1 MLALKLRL
9 CGHHG
14 CACCRYKDEGYNYIV
29 TRTQRGE
36 RLLQE
41 VCSQAG
47 RRALTLTDKIVDF
60 DLIRAAQ
67 PQHLRK
73 RTQALAKATAA
84 ALLGVPTTHYPAGLR
99 TGWSA
104 VALEGRSYAGVLT
117 DLATAFGGATRR
129 LLAGKNRESLELW
142 REQEDGASE
151 TAAENDAVVHADGA
165 ARACAHLSAVG
176 LGMASVV
183 WVLKLARNNIL

>member
-1 MLALKLRL
+1 M
-9 CGHHG
+9 
-14 CACCRYKDEGYNYIV
+14 
-29 TRTQRGE
+29 
-36 RLLQE
+36 
-41 VCSQAG
+41 
-47 RRALTLTDKIVDF
+47 
-60 DLIRAAQ
+60 
-67 PQHLRK
+67 
-73 RTQALAKATAA
+73 
-84 ALLGVPTTHYPAGLR
+84 
-99 TGWSA
+99 
-104 VALEGRSYAGVLT
+104 LT